1 VRNRFIFVSTR
12 MAAACA
18 LVSLFAVPLLAQDD
32 EAPAPAPRGAR
43 RPAGPPKPTPRWP
56 DGTVNFGAPPG
67 EKGNWDGGGLLASNP
82 KNYEVLL
89 GRRTHTGQVDIKNV
103 PLQPWARA
111 LLDYRHANFIAD
123 EPYTRCKPSP
133 GPRSFATAY
142 GVELLNLP
150 GSDRIYL
157 FLQGGSHTF
166 RTIYMD
172 GRPHPTGKDLVPSYL
187 GHSIGRYEGDTL
199 VIDTVGFNER
209 TWMSR
214 DALPSTD
221 RLHTIERL
229 TRPNFDTL
237 KYEVTI
243 DDPGAYTASW
253 TSGFTKTWSPANELF
268 EYVCQA
274 NNYGPELMIGVEGGA
289 SRTSSIVP

>member
-1 VRNRFIFVSTR
+1 MRNRFIFVSMR

-18 LVSLFAVPLLAQDD
+18 LVSLFAVALLAQDD
-32 EAPAPAPRGAR
+32 DAPAPAPRGAR

-67 EKGNWDGGGLLASNP
+67 EKGNWDGGGLLATNP

-89 GRRTHTGQVDIKNV
+89 GRRTAKGQVVIKYV
-103 PLQPWARA
+103 PLPPWARA
-111 LLDYRHANFIAD
+111 LLDYRHAKFIAD

-221 RLHTIERL
+221 QLHTIERL
-229 TRPNFDTL
+229 TRPNLDTL

-253 TSGFTKTWSPANELF
+253 TSGFTKTWSPTNELF
-268 EYVCQA
+268 EYVCQG

>member
-1 VRNRFIFVSTR
+1 MRNRFIFVSRR

-18 LVSLFAVPLLAQDD
+18 LVSLFAVPVLAQDD
-32 EAPAPAPRGAR
+32 EAPAPRGAR
-43 RPAGPPKPTPRWP
+43 RQAGPPKPTPRWS

-67 EKGNWDGGGLLASNP
+67 QKGNWDGGGLLATNP

-89 GRRTHTGQVDIKNV
+89 GRRTPTGQVDIKDV

-111 LLDYRHANFIAD
+111 LLDYRHAKFIAD

-150 GSDRIYL
+150 GSDRVYL

-221 RLHTIERL
+221 QLHTIERL
-229 TRPNFDTL
+229 TRPNLDTL

-268 EYVCQA
+268 EYVCQG